1 MLRITKITILKKLLV
16 SILLLIISTSIYS
29 KTCNQLIFEILNKT
43 KIEIDARAVDIPVNK
58 IKKHLLPEIE
68 RVKELALEA
77 GLIFPNKPIRVTI
90 HPNFN
95 FPGSIASIKL
105 RSDMLDITVP
115 YQHLYE
121 SKPHRKSKTW
131 KTYSRHPI
139 YSLPSFHHELGH
151 AVLKHNI
158 LRKKTKAANFFYLE
172 AYTQELAI
180 EGKKLL
186 EKTSNLPETEMEE
199 IMIPFMKN
207 FEEVSTKYDNMSDQ
221 NMGRY
226 LKGLDELFADTVALL
241 INKKANAMDLSTIRR
256 PINKANNYSYTSR
269 NFSNPNNEI
278 SVWQGPDDDI
288 HNFFSPCRY
297 HLYDNY
303 LKLPIYIA
311 GIKRNKILANLL
323 LAIEEFSEIPPE
335 ELNKMNLYQANQEL
349 IKILDLLMKETS

>member
-1 MLRITKITILKKLLV
+1 MKLIGRG
-16 SILLLIISTSIYS
+16 SHFSYMTSS
-29 KTCNQLIFEILNKT
+29 QTT
-43 KIEIDARAVDIPVNK
+43 AV
-58 IKKHLLPEIE
+58 
-68 RVKELALEA
+68 
-77 GLIFPNKPIRVTI
+77 
-90 HPNFN
+90 
-95 FPGSIASIKL
+95 
-105 RSDMLDITVP
+105 
-115 YQHLYE
+115 
-121 SKPHRKSKTW
+121 
-131 KTYSRHPI
+131 
-139 YSLPSFHHELGH
+139 H

-303 LKLPIYIA
+303 LKLPIYID

-335 ELNKMNLYQANQEL
+335 ELNKMNLYQANQEF